1 MRVTPQQLRDRFN
14 QGYYWERAEIEGE
27 FEQEIVYEEL
37 ASDAANQPTGT
48 LSQEIIYH
56 KDGEFVARVHQYLL
70 PGDERDMLGRPKLGG
85 SGMPDP
91 KDLIEGGVWYHVD
104 RRRPPLF

>member
-1 MRVTPQQLRDRFN
+1 MRVTPQQLRKRFN
-14 QGYYWERAEIEGE
+14 EGYYWERAIERE

-37 ASDAANQPTGT
+37 ASEDANQPSGT

-56 KDGEFVARVHQYLL
+56 KNGEFVARVHQYLL
-70 PGDERDMLGRPKLGG
+70 PGDERDVLGRPMLGG

-91 KDLIEGGVWYHVD
+91 KDLIENSVWYSTGPH
-104 RRRPPLF
+104 RRPLF